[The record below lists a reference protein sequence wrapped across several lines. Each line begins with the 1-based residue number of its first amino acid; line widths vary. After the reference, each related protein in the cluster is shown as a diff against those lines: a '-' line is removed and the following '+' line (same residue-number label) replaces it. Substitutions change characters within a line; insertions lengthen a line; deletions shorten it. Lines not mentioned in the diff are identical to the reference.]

1 MAVLCSDKS
10 GGRKCWRGFL
20 EEHLAQLFRINPIGA
35 LATAQICNSLSQS
48 QSWTN
53 LEDGQ
58 RGKKTNIKLK
68 LALELAC
75 RSSPKP

>member
-1 MAVLCSDKS
+1 MSE
-10 GGRKCWRGFL
+10 GFL

-35 LATAQICNSLSQS
+35 LATAQIWNSLSQS

-53 LEDGQ
+53 LDGQ
-58 RGKKTNIKLK
+58 TGKKTNIKLK

-75 RSSPKP
+75 